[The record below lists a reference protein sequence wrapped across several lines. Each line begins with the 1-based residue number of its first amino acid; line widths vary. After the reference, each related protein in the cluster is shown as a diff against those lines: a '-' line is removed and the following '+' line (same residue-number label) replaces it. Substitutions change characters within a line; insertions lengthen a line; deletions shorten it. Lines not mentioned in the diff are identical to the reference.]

1 MFDVKALLTLI
12 LLVIPSWATAQYSRK
27 YVELTTKA
35 DSLFM
40 LGEYKAA
47 SHAFGE
53 ALQMTEFVQPQHRY
67 NGACAA
73 AMANDPE
80 TAFSRLY
87 TKLYQEKDWYSDNI
101 ANDECN
107 VRLKDLANLC
117 AVWSNKNVL
126 FDLPSETERRGYSVA
141 FTAIL
146 KSDKLKSL
154 GFVGKIGIKEAIKR
168 TLSILE

>member
-73 AMANDPE
+73 AKFEANMLIFNDLRLDWS
-80 TAFSRLY
+80 TFGLQFSCILH
-87 TKLYQEKDWYSDNI
+87 
-101 ANDECN
+101 
-107 VRLKDLANLC
+107 
-117 AVWSNKNVL
+117 VL
-126 FDLPSETERRGYSVA
+126 HVDVS
-141 FTAIL
+141 
-146 KSDKLKSL
+146 
-154 GFVGKIGIKEAIKR
+154 
-168 TLSILE
+168 

>member
-101 ANDECN
+101 ANDEDLLSLHGDSRWQILLDSLSTSN
-107 VRLKDLANLC
+107 HQLSQAGLTIGNERIVR
-117 AVWSNKNVL
+117 
-126 FDLPSETERRGYSVA
+126 
-141 FTAIL
+141 
-146 KSDKLKSL
+146 
-154 GFVGKIGIKEAIKR
+154 
-168 TLSILE
+168 

>member
-101 ANDECN
+101 
-107 VRLKDLANLC
+107 
-117 AVWSNKNVL
+117 S
-126 FDLPSETERRGYSVA
+126 T
-141 FTAIL
+141 
-146 KSDKLKSL
+146 
-154 GFVGKIGIKEAIKR
+154 
-168 TLSILE
+168 